1 MEASGSGVSKKSKK
15 DEIDPERQAVRDE
28 ISKMSIEEILEL
40 KEKIGSKV
48 FDQGLGFSRAPS
60 YKDRFKRENKNRP
73 RMEPIA
79 KRGEFKTGKRPDFE
93 NIRFLLLLKR
103 QMFRIMTFPLILP
116 GWYIAL
122 HCRGRT
128 KNFPTVVIYCGLIHI
143 QLR

>member
-79 KRGEFKTGKRPDFE
+79 KRGEFRTGKHPDFE
-93 NIRFLLLLKR
+93 VIRTAVAPKYLNL
-103 QMFRIMTFPLILP
+103 
-116 GWYIAL
+116 
-122 HCRGRT
+122 
-128 KNFPTVVIYCGLIHI
+128 
-143 QLR
+143 